1 MRSTLSLLIFIC
13 TAFCLARASLVESTD
28 GNGDTSILERSWL
41 QQLFFQIHE
50 HLYKTEALLREEQH
64 KEVIK
69 STEKTEKDKL
79 PMWFC
84 LLITTLEQYKGQRGD
99 LIGRGT
105 FPTFL
110 VYGDMAVARGAIV
123 EFAKGSNY
131 HVKEKSIQDA
141 IILSFKDKQYGR
153 AIDLMKA
160 IDMRHAGSTR
170 WVGRFMNGL
179 FRRLVPEKNSVSL
192 KRFLTLSGEKFKE
205 KHPILF
211 KVFCQT
217 LVSRL
222 RTRSYRNPNAKKLL
236 LDLVGQPSLL
246 TPEAFVGGF
255 LFAHMK
261 GTYTLNFIAFNW
273 AEAIE
278 EGLKEIYPGSIDLWS
293 AVMAKFP
300 NKYPTKY
307 PPEAEVL
314 AAVLKNFKTKEDLQE
329 AWTKA
334 NVPNIWLKLEEL
346 AIQLRIPKVMM
357 MLVTEYSYPA
367 CTWHD

>member
-1 MRSTLSLLIFIC
+1 MRSTFYLLGFIC
-13 TAFCLARASLVESTD
+13 SAFCLACASLVESTD
-28 GNGDTSILERSWL
+28 GNGDTFLLESSWL

-50 HLYKTEALLREEQH
+50 YLYKPEALLGKEQR
-64 KEVIK
+64 KEMVK

-79 PMWFC
+79 PLWFC
-84 LLITTLEQYKGQRGD
+84 LLITTLEQYKSQRGA
-99 LIGRGT
+99 LIRRGM

-110 VYGDMAVARGAIV
+110 VHGDMAVVRGAVV

-131 HVKEKSIQDA
+131 HVKQKFIQNA
-141 IILSFKDKQYGR
+141 IILSFNNNQYDR

-170 WVGRFMNGL
+170 CVGIFMNEL
-179 FRRLVPEKNSVSL
+179 LRRLVPEKNNVSL

-205 KHPILF
+205 KHPVIF
-211 KVFCQT
+211 KIFCQT

-222 RTRSYRNPNAKKLL
+222 RTRSYRSPSAKKLL
-236 LDLVGQPSLL
+236 LDLIGQPSLL

-255 LFAHMK
+255 LFAHIK
-261 GTYTLNFIAFNW
+261 GTYTLSFIAFDW

-307 PPEAEVL
+307 PPEGEVL

-329 AWTKA
+329 AWTKK

-346 AIQLRIPKVMM
+346 AIQLRIPKVVM